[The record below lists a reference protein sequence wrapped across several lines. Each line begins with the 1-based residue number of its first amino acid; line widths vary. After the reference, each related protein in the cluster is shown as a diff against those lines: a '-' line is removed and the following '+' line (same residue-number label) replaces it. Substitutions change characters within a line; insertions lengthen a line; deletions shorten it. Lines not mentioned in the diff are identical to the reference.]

1 MRFTLRNVGLP
12 HKIITQGRKRVGTVW
27 QHADTKI
34 WHGAIGK
41 TVTATGKTEREA
53 FDAVAAKYF
62 GFDSAADL
70 DAHNHAV
77 RVSNHQRKQ
86 RARET
91 LDRMMGGDLSAL
103 DHLLGI
109 KR

>member
-27 QHADTKI
+27 QHKDTGM

-41 TVTATGKTEREA
+41 TVTATGRTEREA
-53 FDAVAAKYF
+53 FDNVAAKYF
-62 GFDSAADL
+62 GFDSVEDL
-70 DAHNHAV
+70 NAHNSTV
-77 RVSNHQRKQ
+77 RGRNRQRRQ
-86 RARET
+86 SARHLVDDMMRGDFSS
-91 LDRMMGGDLSAL
+91 LDRLMGV
-103 DHLLGI
+103 